1 MKNILYFIIG
11 LMLFTGC
18 APQPNVAEKFQ
29 IKCIAEVVHVEEATI
44 KGYLGTAIGGI
55 TGGVIGYQFGGT
67 KKDNQLGATVGA
79 VGGAIIGSMFDKKNN
94 AQKLT
99 IQADRDREI
108 EAIVKKQ
115 ERLFR
120 VGDRVEFSML
130 NNEVIDVR
138 LVDASMPVSCGQFK
152 PSKIAKQCNELAK
165 AGGNKEE
172 SHQVY
177 LGNSQGEFILQF
189 ETFTAKDQIF
199 VIHDNKVIFDS
210 GCIGTSGWKQA
221 TIPYNGFSEELTI
234 KVSPN
239 CLENQPSTKWE
250 FKVLCEKPTKKSV
263 SKTDIKIKSRELIG
277 VMTERIYQGSPK
289 AWKYK
294 VVSKDGKESI
304 YFSSDTK
311 IMYKN
316 DLISLNI
323 LNGKDVD
330 VNSIKLIQRNYIKI
344 QNTSNNLP
352 PKQPEQ
358 SEHKSETKIDNS
370 QPVPEPTNSA
380 ESLF

>member
-1 MKNILYFIIG
+1 MKNIIYFIIG

-18 APQPNVAEKFQ
+18 APQPNTPEKSQ
-29 IKCIAEVVHVEEATI
+29 IKCIAEIVHVEEATI
-44 KGYLGTAIGGI
+44 KGYFGTAVGGI

-99 IQADRDREI
+99 IRADREREI

-115 ERLFR
+115 ERLFQ

-130 NNEVIDVR
+130 NNEVTDVK
-138 LVDASMPVSCGQFK
+138 LVDSSISISCGQFK
-152 PSKIAKQCNELAK
+152 PSSVAKQCNELAK

-177 LGNSQGEFILQF
+177 LGKSQGEFMLQF
-189 ETFTAKDQIF
+189 ETFRAKDQIF

-210 GCIGTSGWKQA
+210 GCIGTGGWKQA

-250 FKVLCEKPTKKSV
+250 FKVLCEEPIKKSI
-263 SKTDIKIKSRELIG
+263 SKVKPKIDSRELTG
-277 VMTERIYQGSPK
+277 VMTERIYQDSSK
-289 AWKYK
+289 TWKYK
-294 VVSKDGKESI
+294 VVSKDGKENI

-323 LNGKDVD
+323 LNDKNVD
-330 VNSIKLIQRNYIKI
+330 VSSIKLIQRNYIKT
-344 QNTSNNLP
+344 QNT
-352 PKQPEQ
+352 KDEARA
-358 SEHKSETKIDNS
+358 DNS
-370 QPVPEPTNSA
+370 PQPLSADDKPSPSSPPSVNSA